1 MLSNR
6 INIQLDGIS
15 KGVFM
20 LESKEIYVGKQR
32 NMTKCI
38 GIIFAIYY

>member
-1 MLSNR
+1 MLPNR
-6 INIQLDGIS
+6 INIQL
-15 KGVFM
+15 
-20 LESKEIYVGKQR
+20 ESINKEFIYIEKQR